1 MQRLVAVVVLLFTLA
16 LPVFAADVIREDP
29 NTPEGQSV
37 KAEQETLSLDADVRL
52 DKLITYEAQRKPIRL
67 ILQDLSTLS
76 GIKLYCGYNNADW
89 QVRDR
94 RMNVFAKDIPL
105 RDLMK
110 SISRVMKFKWRIST
124 AADSTTYRLIMDRLS
139 LLEVQSLL
147 KKQDEEYHR
156 WMTERR
162 QVILNRYAS
171 ADRLSDSEIQE
182 LKQSDPQ
189 LYYDIVTGVAEP
201 LAKLMRELPALQD
214 ALLGSGKVWMGSELT
229 SSQQQ
234 ALLDFARGISQQERT
249 QDRLWY
255 GHERPERQ
263 VPDSV
268 AMDHASL
275 SAASKDGILGC
286 LLVYLGGPDEPG
298 YGGSYSFHDNDQE
311 ATKYRSRIGISWM
324 EGDKNPLETA
334 RAASPMSYDE
344 AAAQSEHVVGGE
356 DLIQHP
362 DDPSVL
368 IKTRVEIKSAK
379 LRDVEKALAEATA
392 MAVVSDDFGG
402 ATASEGGMPQDG
414 VTIEAFLDGMSKAY
428 CYNWD
433 KHANVIELW
442 DRQWFKERSEQV
454 PDEWIERWKKE
465 FQDTGTM
472 DIGSLVEMAALSEKQ
487 FDVNIKDDDV
497 LSQISYNP
505 LHGIDVGC
513 FLSLYE
519 KLSDSQRAM
528 LFSQDGLDMS
538 SLPLTKRL
546 SVQPSDWIEA
556 GWRDFGYKGV
566 TLYGTRTKK
575 GKVYDYSFTMTSQD
589 PAYKP
594 LHWNWATPE
603 YHKPKK
609 EDHDA
614 KTESN

>member
-1 MQRLVAVVVLLFTLA
+1 MRRLIAVVVLLLMFA
-16 LPVFAADVIREDP
+16 VPVLAADVIRSDP
-29 NTPEGQSV
+29 NTPGAQPV
-37 KAEQETLSLDADVRL
+37 KDSQGAVSLDTDSRL
-52 DKLITYEAQRKPIRL
+52 DIRITYEAQRKPVRV
-67 ILQDLSTLS
+67 ILQDLSSLS
-76 GIKLYCGYNNADW
+76 GVALYSGYNNADW

-94 RMNVFAKDIPL
+94 RMNVFAKDVPL
-105 RDLMK
+105 RDLMR

-124 AADSTTYRLIMDRLS
+124 TEDSATYRLIMDRLS
-139 LLEVQSLL
+139 ILEMQNLL
-147 KKQDEEYHR
+147 KKQDDEYHH

-171 ADRLSDSEIQE
+171 ADKLSDSEIQE

-189 LYYDIVTGVAEP
+189 LYYDIVTGVAKP
-201 LAKLMRELPALQD
+201 LAKLMRELPELQD

-234 ALLDFARGISQQERT
+234 ALLDFARGISQQDCT

-255 GHERPERQ
+255 GHERPDSQ
-263 VPDSV
+263 VPDSI

-275 SAASKDGILGC
+275 SAASKDGIFGC
-286 LLVYLGGPDEPG
+286 LLVCLGGPDEPG
-298 YGGSYSFHDNDQE
+298 YGGSYSFLDNDDE

-362 DDPSVL
+362 DDPSLLV
-368 IKTRVEIKSAK
+368 KKKVEPKSTK
-379 LRDVEKALAEATA
+379 LRDVEKALNEASA

-402 ATASEGGMPQDG
+402 ATASEGGVPHG
-414 VTIEAFLDGMSKAY
+414 EVTIKAFLDGMSKAY

-442 DRQWFKERSEQV
+442 DRMWFKERSEQV

-472 DIGSLVEMAALSEKQ
+472 DVNSLVEMAALSEKQ

-497 LSQISYNP
+497 LSQISYGP
-505 LHGIDVGC
+505 LHGIAGC
-513 FLSLYE
+513 FLSLYG

-538 SLPLTKRL
+538 SLPLTKRM

-556 GWRDFGYKGV
+556 GLRDISYKGV
-566 TLYGTRTKK
+566 TLYGTRMKK
-575 GKVYDYSFTMTSQD
+575 GKVYNYSFTMTSQD

-603 YHKPKK
+603 YNKPKK